1 MENKF
6 SSFERESNAFRRTID
21 YIYAE
26 TVDRLKLEIAL
37 TTLKAVKVGY
47 ESTVHDLESLFMQ
60 DRWGDFTEKAD
71 SVRQRGKTLIDL
83 AISAIVEAMN
93 KLDKTGLRQKET
105 TSLYSEHSKSSKRSQ
120 SNKSRSCNTDTS
132 LARAKAFA
140 ELVVAKEQADFD
152 LLIAEKERV
161 RKEREGKDELRRS
174 TEKAKHDH
182 DIAVLK
188 AKKLAAV
195 ANAKLSAIEQAVGVE
210 DLAMTSPLNSMHE
223 DCNERTWRWLS
234 DQQQVIAEKM
244 NEELK

>member
-1 MENKF
+1 
-6 SSFERESNAFRRTID
+6 
-21 YIYAE
+21 
-26 TVDRLKLEIAL
+26 
-37 TTLKAVKVGY
+37 
-47 ESTVHDLESLFMQ
+47 MQ

-210 DLAMTSPLNSMHE
+210 DLAMTSPLNSKHE
-223 DCNERTWRWLS
+223 DCNERTRTWLG
-234 DQQQVIAEKM
+234 DQQQVITDKM
-244 NEELK
+244 NEELKQ